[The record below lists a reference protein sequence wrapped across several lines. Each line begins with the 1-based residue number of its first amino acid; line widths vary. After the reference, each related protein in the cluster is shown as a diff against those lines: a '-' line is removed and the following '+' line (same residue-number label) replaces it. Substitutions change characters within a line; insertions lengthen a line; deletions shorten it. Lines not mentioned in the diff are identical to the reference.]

1 MEFCIR
7 NLLNASE
14 FPHGPMP
21 HALGHLW
28 GEGQKYVSK
37 IAYFLVHSFIVPAIS
52 VREPMFSDLE
62 CFPHLCTCLYIKNLK
77 KKKER
82 KKKT

>member
-1 MEFCIR
+1 MVEYYIHSMEFCIR

-52 VREPMFSDLE
+52 VREPMFSQTWSAFLTYV
-62 CFPHLCTCLYIKNLK
+62 LVYI
-77 KKKER
+77 
-82 KKKT
+82 